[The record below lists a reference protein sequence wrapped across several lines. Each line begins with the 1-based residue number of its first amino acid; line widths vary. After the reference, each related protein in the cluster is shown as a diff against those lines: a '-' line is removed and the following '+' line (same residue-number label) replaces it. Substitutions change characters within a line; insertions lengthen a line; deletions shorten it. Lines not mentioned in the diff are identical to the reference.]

1 MELDFYHQASYL
13 ISLGLS
19 LIYKTEINIQL
30 RKSTVMFEKEI
41 TKNTESKMKTT
52 SALRESR

>member
-13 ISLGLS
+13 ISLDLS

-30 RKSTVMFEKEI
+30 CKSTVMLK
-41 TKNTESKMKTT
+41 KK
-52 SALRESR
+52 

>member
-1 MELDFYHQASYL
+1 MKLNFYHQASYL

>member
-30 RKSTVMFEKEI
+30 CKSTVMLEKEI

-52 SALRESR
+52 SALG

>member
-30 RKSTVMFEKEI
+30 RKSTVMFEKEL
-41 TKNTESKMKTT
+41 TKSTESKMKTT
-52 SALRESR
+52 SALREAR